1 TFCNVRYC
9 VDLVRLQSNVN
20 STQQERSDR
29 LFNQQ
34 MSIITLTTDM
44 GTRDHY
50 VGVLRGSIY
59 KQFPEAIIV
68 DLSHHVK
75 PFFVPGAA
83 MVVKNSFK
91 SFPKGTV
98 HLIGVSPNRTELVDH
113 LAVEYEG
120 QYFVGADNGM
130 YHLICDREPERIFDL
145 SRVAESAASVLF
157 PTRDVFAVAAC
168 HLAKGGIMEVLGKPA
183 TINNELKDFVPIIDG
198 NTIRGLA
205 IHIDVYGNV
214 ITNIENVLFETVGQG
229 RSFEIR
235 FRKLQHVINKIY
247 TSYADVPSGEKMAL
261 FGASGFLELAIN
273 GSNASQLLGVK
284 REDLI
289 SVVFNPE

>member
-1 TFCNVRYC
+1 
-9 VDLVRLQSNVN
+9 
-20 STQQERSDR
+20 
-29 LFNQQ
+29 
-34 MSIITLTTDM
+34 M
-44 GTRDHY
+44 GTKDYY
-50 VGVLRGSIY
+50 VGVLRGAIY
-59 KQFPEAIIV
+59 KQFPEVNLV

-83 MVVKNSFK
+83 MVIKNSFR

-98 HLIGVSPNRTELVDH
+98 HLIGVSPNRTELIDH

-120 QYFVGADNGM
+120 HYFVGADNGI
-130 YHLICDREPERIFDL
+130 YHLLCDREPERIFNL
-145 SRVAESAASVLF
+145 SRVAASAASVLF
-157 PTRDVFAVAAC
+157 PTRDILAVAAC
-168 HLAKGGIMEVLGKPA
+168 HLAKGGIMEVLGTPA
-183 TINNELKDFVPIIDG
+183 TINNELTDFVPILDE

-214 ITNIENVLFETVGQG
+214 ITNIENGLFETFG
-229 RSFEIR
+229 RGRPFEIR

-273 GSNASQLLGVK
+273 RSNASQLLGVK

-289 SVVFNPE
+289 SVVFNSE